1 MNKRHL
7 LLLFIGLATFSF
19 SQKIT
24 IEEGDFSFL
33 KEVTKLNVTYD
44 YSEMGVGKFKT
55 EKEYTDKKV
64 SEKNKSKT
72 GNGDI
77 WLESWEGSRERVY
90 QPKFESLFNKVLT
103 KRSMDINTGR
113 DDATYTLVVK
123 TTFTEPGWNI
133 GITKKSSAIS
143 FVYTI
148 IETESKKVM
157 LKLVQKKVPGSQ
169 VMGMDFDTST
179 RISESYAKGGKM
191 LAGLIY
197 KKTK

>member
-72 GNGDI
+72 RIAEHSSVEPSPFLVRPGRK
-77 WLESWEGSRERVY
+77 L
-90 QPKFESLFNKVLT
+90 KFT
-103 KRSMDINTGR
+103 
-113 DDATYTLVVK
+113 
-123 TTFTEPGWNI
+123 
-133 GITKKSSAIS
+133 
-143 FVYTI
+143 
-148 IETESKKVM
+148 
-157 LKLVQKKVPGSQ
+157 
-169 VMGMDFDTST
+169 
-179 RISESYAKGGKM
+179 
-191 LAGLIY
+191 
-197 KKTK
+197 